1 MNANAQ
7 CESGLFQACTDLTLR
22 CQEPMPANVFR
33 NGCQR
38 NANGDYCGLTA
49 AYIGEV
55 NTITSTCESSLT
67 GDCTDDCRSL
77 LMGIRDALGC
87 CVNSFFN
94 ESTEQDGIPS
104 SYRRDT
110 FSYALWSN
118 CGVETVT
125 DECTASTVKVRRNDI
140 SPDALCNYVAENG
153 NLLCTRN
160 YLEPIVDALRDA
172 DGCEAFANGNMEQC
186 GVNENGEYCNT
197 LTTELT
203 PLFLAAQSACNGTT
217 CDESCEQALMTLR
230 NNGGCCVNTLWNNS
244 LTAISLEQLTGQDS
258 GFTFLSYEFWSDCGL
273 KTLELCEI
281 ELIDGATYSK
291 ASGVITLLLTAS
303 ICVVITITLYFVL

>member
-1 MNANAQ
+1 VTANAQ
-7 CESGLFQACTDLTLR
+7 CESGLFQASTDLTLR
-22 CQEPMPANVFR
+22 CGEPTSASVFQ

-38 NANGDYCGLTA
+38 NTNGDYCGLTA

-55 NTITSTCESSLT
+55 NSITSTCESSLT

-94 ESTEQDGIPS
+94 ESTDHDGIPS
-104 SYRRDT
+104 LYRRDE

-125 DECTASTVKVRRNDI
+125 DECTASIVQVRRNDI
-140 SPDALCNYVAENG
+140 SPDASGNYVAENG
-153 NLLCTRN
+153 NLQCTRK

-172 DGCEAFANGNMEQC
+172 DGCEVFANGNMEQC
-186 GVNENGEYCNT
+186 GVNESGEHCNT
-197 LTTELT
+197 LITELV
-203 PLFLAAQSACNGTT
+203 PLFLKAQSACNETT

-230 NNGGCCVNTLWNNS
+230 SNGSCCVNTLWNNS
-244 LTAISLEQLTGQDS
+244 LTPISLAQFTGEDS
-258 GFTFLSYEFWSDCGL
+258 GYPFLSYEFWSDCGL
-273 KTLELCEI
+273 ETLELCETK
-281 ELIDGATYSK
+281 LIDGATYLK
-291 ASGVITLLLTAS
+291 ASGVITLLL
-303 ICVVITITLYFVL
+303 IVVANLAF